1 MHGVE
6 KKFTRGYG
14 GASNKEIHMDDKTK
28 ELVRSLNQP
37 HRVANMLALFKM
49 CEQAAT
55 IIQAQAS
62 EIAALNEKAPAMPA
76 PKRVAKK
83 AD

>member
-1 MHGVE
+1 
-6 KKFTRGYG
+6 
-14 GASNKEIHMDDKTK
+14 MDDKTK

-55 IIQAQAS
+55 LIQAQVA
-62 EIAALNEKAPAMPA
+62 EIDPGIPRGVEPGQVQQAHELELKSNG
-76 PKRVAKK
+76 
-83 AD
+83 

>member
-1 MHGVE
+1 
-6 KKFTRGYG
+6 
-14 GASNKEIHMDDKTK
+14 MDDKTK

-49 CEQAAT
+49 CENAAT

-62 EIAALNEKAPAMPA
+62 EIAALKEKAPVTPA
-76 PKRVAKK
+76 PKKAVKK
-83 AD
+83 ADG